1 MLSELYIENIAVIK
15 KAAISFE
22 TGFVV
27 FSGETGAGK
36 SILIDSIN
44 AVMGERFSKDLVRT
58 GEERAFISAL
68 FEGLRPET
76 SSFLEELGFAPEED
90 SLLLSR
96 EIRADGRS
104 TFKIGG
110 KPATASIMRKLSAT
124 LINIHG
130 QHDSQELLLPE
141 RHMTFID
148 RFGGLEPLVEE
159 YHTVYQKAR
168 SAKRELKMSRMD
180 ENEKLQ
186 RLDML
191 RFQIEEIESAA
202 LVPGEE
208 EELESRRSVM
218 QNFEVISKSL
228 SDAYYKLTGDEN
240 ISGVNDLLAQVAG
253 HLEAVGDC
261 MPGISTAARKLR
273 EMSFEVEEYTGEV
286 RDALDAAEFSPEELN
301 FIENRLDLIHQL
313 KRKYGENIPKILE
326 FHAKSVAEL
335 AKIECSDERLEQ
347 LRSAYQALLEAT
359 REKARALSAA
369 RSRTAKAFTAK
380 VQRELTFLDMP
391 AVVFTT
397 RQEQAELLPT
407 GMDKIEFLISTNP
420 GEAPKPLAKIA
431 SGGELSRIM
440 LAIKSVLAGQDTVD
454 TLIFDEIDT
463 GVSGRAAQKI
473 GAKLKGL
480 AASKQV
486 MCITHLPQI
495 ASQGGSHL
503 LIAKEAREGHT
514 YTSVTRL
521 DAEGRVDELARMI
534 GGETITETTRQNA
547 RELLGLSK

>member
-110 KPATASIMRKLSAT
+110 KPATASIMRKLSAR

-218 QNFEVISKSL
+218 QKDV
-228 SDAYYKLTGDEN
+228 YKR
-240 ISGVNDLLAQVAG
+240 QV
-253 HLEAVGDC
+253 
-261 MPGISTAARKLR
+261 P
-273 EMSFEVEEYTGEV
+273 
-286 RDALDAAEFSPEELN
+286 
-301 FIENRLDLIHQL
+301 QL
-313 KRKYGENIPKILE
+313 
-326 FHAKSVAEL
+326 
-335 AKIECSDERLEQ
+335 C
-347 LRSAYQALLEAT
+347 
-359 REKARALSAA
+359 
-369 RSRTAKAFTAK
+369 
-380 VQRELTFLDMP
+380 P
-391 AVVFTT
+391 A
-397 RQEQAELLPT
+397 
-407 GMDKIEFLISTNP
+407 D
-420 GEAPKPLAKIA
+420 
-431 SGGELSRIM
+431 
-440 LAIKSVLAGQDTVD
+440 
-454 TLIFDEIDT
+454 
-463 GVSGRAAQKI
+463 
-473 GAKLKGL
+473 
-480 AASKQV
+480 
-486 MCITHLPQI
+486 QI
-495 ASQGGSHL
+495 
-503 LIAKEAREGHT
+503 
-514 YTSVTRL
+514 
-521 DAEGRVDELARMI
+521 
-534 GGETITETTRQNA
+534 
-547 RELLGLSK
+547 